1 MSEHQNIR
9 EYQFHVAGFI
19 PGVPGTWPAGSR
31 ITIDEDT
38 KEVLSVWPE
47 PTESVKE
54 EHTQEQ
60 SAPTVPPAESEEKQ
74 EEQPAQHQMQ

>member
-1 MSEHQNIR
+1 MSEDRHIR

-19 PGVPGTWPAGSR
+19 PGVPGVWHAGQR
-31 ITIDEDT
+31 VVIDEDT

-47 PTESVKE
+47 SMKSVKE

-74 EEQPAQHQMQ
+74 EEQPAQHQMR